1 MQEVDLITGTDFEV
15 LVDFVDGDGLAIDF
29 TGATL
34 RAQLRRAVGND
45 SSGALLGAEMTVGNG
60 GLALTATAGEIKLK
74 LSKTVTATFA
84 TGYARLCVF
93 CLWADGDE
101 EEILRASVNIRQG
114 GVR

>member
-15 LVDFVDGDGLAIDF
+15 LVDFVDGDGVAINF
-29 TGATL
+29 AGATL

-60 GLALTATAGEIKLK
+60 GLTLTATAGEIKLK
-74 LSKTVTATFA
+74 LSKSVTATFA
-84 TGYARLCVF
+84 AGLARLFVF
-93 CLWADGDE
+93 CTWSTAIE